1 MSGRT
6 PCVCKVPPVWVLNRC
21 GRSTKTGELQQRSRR
36 NRRRPFDG
44 TAAQRRHMGRTRTL
58 GRQRRRQQ
66 RHDTTHRLFI
76 VGMRTRIKI
85 DFGRVAIA
93 AARSLQRLCRSVV
106 EHAAAACAMIGALV
120 APVHLSA
127 RMLFC
132 DAPARERHIGSA
144 ARRQQID
151 SKQQQRYVSS
161 PGHTFRTIRPRERD
175 RLQNYKNY
183 PIPTIFRFVFSLASS
198 GKPPETTRYFIFLA
212 APKILT
218 LGKMQ
223 ASLFLPSLIRIFVL
237 CNRATRK
244 YTRYCT
250 VIGVSTTSAPCRPR
264 SSARSWPGTT
274 RWP

>member
-85 DFGRVAIA
+85 DFGGVAIA

-106 EHAAAACAMIGALV
+106 EHAAAACAMIGAPV

-144 ARRQQID
+144 AHRQQID

-161 PGHTFRTIRPRERD
+161 PGHTFRTIRIQNERIDCKITKITPFRQFFGSVSRLHPPGNPRKQHGISFFW
-175 RLQNYKNY
+175 L
-183 PIPTIFRFVFSLASS
+183 
-198 GKPPETTRYFIFLA
+198 
-212 APKILT
+212 
-218 LGKMQ
+218 
-223 ASLFLPSLIRIFVL
+223 
-237 CNRATRK
+237 
-244 YTRYCT
+244 
-250 VIGVSTTSAPCRPR
+250 RPR
-264 SSARSWPGTT
+264 YSRSAKSK
-274 RWP
+274 

>member
-6 PCVCKVPPVWVLNRC
+6 PCRCKVPPVWVLNRC

-66 RHDTTHRLFI
+66 HHDTTHRLFI

-85 DFGRVAIA
+85 DFGGVAIA

-106 EHAAAACAMIGALV
+106 EHAAAACAMIGAPV

-132 DAPARERHIGSA
+132 DAPARERHIGSS

-161 PGHTFRTIRPRERD
+161 LGHTFRTIRIQTNGSTAK
-175 RLQNYKNY
+175 LQKLPHSGN
-183 PIPTIFRFVFSLASS
+183 FSVRFLACILRP
-198 GKPPETTRYFIFLA
+198 PPETIRHFIFLA

-223 ASLFLPSLIRIFVL
+223 ASLLLPSLIRIFVL